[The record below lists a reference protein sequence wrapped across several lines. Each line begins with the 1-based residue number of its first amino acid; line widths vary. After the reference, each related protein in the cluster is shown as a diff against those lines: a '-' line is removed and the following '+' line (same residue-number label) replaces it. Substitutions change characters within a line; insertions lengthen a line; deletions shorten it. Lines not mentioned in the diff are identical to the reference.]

1 MQWLKE
7 GLGDDGDSGDDAG
20 DDDGAGDG
28 EVEWV

>member
-1 MQWLKE
+1 VQWLKE